1 MIAFRKRGL
10 ALNCQQLAF
19 NLIIL
24 TKTRYLQVNDNAPP
38 TKSTSRTC
46 LCLSKFRMSSS
57 YTPGSKHNQP
67 RVCLPFSGASSCF
80 GTPCPFGFYGPAGEG
95 TSRFQRR
102 SQIQCFNVAICSA
115 YARAIETLKC
125 DACEHDLLVVGAD
138 RTPWL
143 RPAAG
148 SWGGQD
154 PTGLMMQCACRALPN
169 PTPISQVRQWH
180 VMISLAQW
188 DSLSRPASEGAGE
201 RWRCNRQ

>member
-1 MIAFRKRGL
+1 MLNRINKARGSLVWAVLHL
-10 ALNCQQLAF
+10 ALQIFGMPTTRTIKSL
-19 NLIIL
+19 LRTIL
-24 TKTRYLQVNDNAPP
+24 
-38 TKSTSRTC
+38 SI
-46 LCLSKFRMSSS
+46 SKFRMSSS

-138 RTPWL
+138 RTP
-143 RPAAG
+143 
-148 SWGGQD
+148 
-154 PTGLMMQCACRALPN
+154 
-169 PTPISQVRQWH
+169 
-180 VMISLAQW
+180 
-188 DSLSRPASEGAGE
+188 
-201 RWRCNRQ
+201 